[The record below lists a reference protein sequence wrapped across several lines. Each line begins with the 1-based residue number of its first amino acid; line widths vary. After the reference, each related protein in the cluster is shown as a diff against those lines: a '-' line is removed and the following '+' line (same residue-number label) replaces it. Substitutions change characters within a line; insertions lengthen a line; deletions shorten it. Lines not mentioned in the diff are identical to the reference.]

1 MSTLKEIQ
9 SETSALQSR
18 SSDYISPAETSNF
31 WNIHSKIKKIIASI
45 EAQYKLEKELHIFL
59 RTFQIYILKTK
70 CILKQMSS
78 QRHCFKQPV
87 VTALQKK
94 TEECS
99 ILFIA

>member
-1 MSTLKEIQ
+1 MRHLLCKVEVQIIFPQLKP
-9 SETSALQSR
+9 L
-18 SSDYISPAETSNF
+18 ISGTF
-31 WNIHSKIKKIIASI
+31 LLKLKKVIASI

-78 QRHCFKQPV
+78 QRHYFKQPV
-87 VTALQKK
+87 VTASQKK

>member
-1 MSTLKEIQ
+1 MKHLLCKVEVQIIFPQLKP
-9 SETSALQSR
+9 L
-18 SSDYISPAETSNF
+18 ISGTF
-31 WNIHSKIKKIIASI
+31 ILKLKKVIASI

-59 RTFQIYILKTK
+59 RTFQIYILKPK